1 MNRKVL
7 IAVAEVDNPWFAP
20 EHPEGL
26 SNPRKVAA
34 ALRPDAL
41 QWMARRD
48 KIKPHQVAAGVRFGK
63 FWELRE
69 GLRSGGL
76 HEYVDLG
83 RLPTIYDDVIDAG
96 RELRRCQAVL
106 SKNDYWLVSE
116 VCGRGQPPRSCF
128 TGNVCGL
135 GESAPTR
142 IWPQRWTTSRACGG
156 TCTEK
161 LPLDS
166 LASASP

>member
-1 MNRKVL
+1 MNRKAL

-116 VCGRGQPPRSCF
+116 VCGRGLAPSQLFHGKRLRSRR
-128 TGNVCGL
+128 
-135 GESAPTR
+135 E
-142 IWPQRWTTSRACGG
+142 RAY
-156 TCTEK
+156 K
-161 LPLDS
+161 DLAAALDD
-166 LASASP
+166 LACMWRYMNGRAVDKTASARP